1 MRVLSLAIPPE
12 GEEICLVYLS
22 RDLEGNDLVN
32 GVAARII
39 AVSPGSIQA
48 PEQDVLYITIPETLQ
63 LRQGD
68 IISSDS
74 DETLFKV
81 GTRSEDSVLLSIK
94 RSGFLSVS
102 SRLSIH
108 KTISVGILTVSDKGS
123 KGERIDTS
131 GPALAEE
138 VATIGG
144 EVVASAIVPDE
155 QHDIISVIKEWSDS
169 LKFNLVLVTGG
180 TGLSERDVTPESLL
194 SLADREVPGFGEKM
208 RMETSRITERAIL
221 SRTVAVTRDKTLI
234 IALPGSRKGALEC
247 FSVVAPVVSHAIEI
261 ICGYGG
267 ECGKE
272 HK

>member
-1 MRVLSLAIPPE
+1 MRVLSLAMPQE

-22 RDLEGNDLVN
+22 RDLDGNDLVN
-32 GVAARII
+32 GVTAKII
-39 AVSPGSIQA
+39 AVSPGTRKE
-48 PEQDVLYITIPETLQ
+48 PEEDILYITIPDSSQ
-63 LRQGD
+63 LGKGD
-68 IISSDS
+68 TISSDS
-74 DETLFKV
+74 DGTLLKV
-81 GTRSEDSVLLSIK
+81 EKRSEDSLLLSIK
-94 RSGFLSVS
+94 KAGFMSVS

-108 KTISVGILTVSDKGS
+108 KHISVGILTVSDKGS

-138 VATIGG
+138 TATIGG
-144 EVVASAIVPDE
+144 EVVATAIVPDE
-155 QHDIISVIKEWSDS
+155 PDDIISVLQEWSDS
-169 LKFNLVLVTGG
+169 LKLNLVLVTGG

-221 SRTVAVTRDKTLI
+221 SRTVAVTRGKTLI

-247 FSVVAPVVSHAIEI
+247 FSVVTSVIPHAIEI
-261 ICGYGG
+261 ICGCGG
-267 ECGKE
+267 DCGNV